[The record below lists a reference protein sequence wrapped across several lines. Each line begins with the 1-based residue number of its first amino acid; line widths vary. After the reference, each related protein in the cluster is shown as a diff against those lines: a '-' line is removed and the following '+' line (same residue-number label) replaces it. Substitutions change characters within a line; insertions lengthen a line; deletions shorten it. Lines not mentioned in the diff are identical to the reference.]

1 MLIAYHRA
9 NTFRAYKICPNLLKL
24 AKAPASEYAR
34 RACRGC
40 EHKYGRYAL
49 LDSELKS
56 SFEIN
61 RVYRIAI
68 GSGFTPKWQNPIQ
81 APRDAVEAT
90 REIEIN
96 GTKVKFTNSDV
107 KWPAGVVSYSH
118 RVSTSSG
125 IGIIRLQSDRRESP
139 CPLSIGVN
147 SLIVCILRHG
157 EYLKRSTQT
166 TRSVVLR
173 NLSFV
178 YFANHFPLD
187 CCGSFFDVQGRGI
200 FLGGLLP
207 EPAGGTRRMNW
218 SEIVHEAKKYRREI
232 DAADAQQRGCN
243 LGLTIGTDTVKG
255 VRCMS

>member
-1 MLIAYHRA
+1 LIFDCLINNRQEQGEVIPYLDESERFELRCEPDA
-9 NTFRAYKICPNLLKL
+9 NSLSSGEHFPAYKICPNLLKL

-107 KWPAGVVSYSH
+107 KWPAGIVSYSH

-125 IGIIRLQSDRRESP
+125 IGIIRL
-139 CPLSIGVN
+139 
-147 SLIVCILRHG
+147 
-157 EYLKRSTQT
+157 
-166 TRSVVLR
+166 
-173 NLSFV
+173 
-178 YFANHFPLD
+178 
-187 CCGSFFDVQGRGI
+187 
-200 FLGGLLP
+200 
-207 EPAGGTRRMNW
+207 
-218 SEIVHEAKKYRREI
+218 
-232 DAADAQQRGCN
+232 
-243 LGLTIGTDTVKG
+243 
-255 VRCMS
+255 